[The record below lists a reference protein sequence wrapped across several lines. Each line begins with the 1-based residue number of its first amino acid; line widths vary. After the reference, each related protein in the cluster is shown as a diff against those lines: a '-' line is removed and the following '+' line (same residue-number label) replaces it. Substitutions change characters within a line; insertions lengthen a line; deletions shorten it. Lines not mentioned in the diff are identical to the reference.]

1 MSQPMP
7 SVGGLASLSLVC
19 SGELHVHS
27 RSPVN
32 GGAAG

>member
-7 SVGGLASLSLVC
+7 SVGGFAALSLVC
-19 SGELHVHS
+19 SGEVQLHR
-27 RSPVN
+27 RSPPN